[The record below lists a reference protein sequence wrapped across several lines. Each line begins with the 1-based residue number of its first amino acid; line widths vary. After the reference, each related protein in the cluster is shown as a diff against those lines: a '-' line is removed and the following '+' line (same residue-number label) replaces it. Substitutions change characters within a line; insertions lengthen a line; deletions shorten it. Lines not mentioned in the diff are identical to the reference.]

1 MSMSAYSM
9 YLAEHETE
17 KCPCPRLIILWEDRV
32 GEGGGSVAEGGGW
45 RVGGALALGGGGGG
59 GGGGTRNRFGVD
71 LYCILKRFKIIFGYF
86 WL

>member
-32 GEGGGSVAEGGGW
+32 GEGGGSVAEGRGW
-45 RVGGALALGGGGGG
+45 GVGGAFAWGGGGGAG
-59 GGGGTRNRFGVD
+59 RHEAQIWCRFI
-71 LYCILKRFKIIFGYF
+71 LYTETF
-86 WL
+86 